1 MGIGGLRWPD
11 SFSKSP
17 GMRGDYGGT
26 DLLENADFP
35 PRKAKS
41 ADEGGVRLTQFQGAE
56 SHERGNRIILPFC
69 AHKTPLLRWCADAR
83 LGST

>member
-17 GMRGDYGGT
+17 GMRDDYGGT

-35 PRKAKS
+35 PRKAES
-41 ADEGGVRLTQFQGAE
+41 ADEEGVRVTQFQGAE
-56 SHERGNRIILPFC
+56 SMNAGI
-69 AHKTPLLRWCADAR
+69 D
-83 LGST
+83 S